1 MGIKTISIILGA
13 AGFAIAAIEIMQKNQ
28 KRQTC
33 TEKDRQNAWFYCSQ
47 FREDV
52 AREALEEFRRKNPDV
67 KITHELHSK
76 IIHEAFDK
84 YKDQLV

>member
-1 MGIKTISIILGA
+1 MGFKTISIILGA
-13 AGFAIAAIEIMQKNQ
+13 AGFAIAAVEIMRKNQ
-28 KRQTC
+28 TKPTR

-52 AREALEEFRRKNPDV
+52 VRKALEEFQREHPGV
-67 KITHELHSK
+67 EITRELRGK
-76 IIHEAFDK
+76 IIREAFDK